1 MKTYKQF
8 VAEANE
14 VKDLNEFV
22 GAALKAYQYGS
33 KIVNPILRVGGPLY
47 GAWKWRERDSSNVPI
62 SSKRDSQGNP
72 TPDATKAMTD
82 ALVGLS
88 GAVFPQAAA
97 LTTVARQTGLAQPI
111 ADTVKNIPGVKQA
124 SQVVRDTI
132 TGGQKTVD
140 TMDAS
145 QQGRPPGGPQG
156 RGQNTTGNPCLRSGE
171 KPPGKYKYNPKTKG
185 CDPR

>member
-8 VAEANE
+8 VSEANE
-14 VKDLNEFV
+14 VRNLNEFV
-22 GAALKAYQYGS
+22 GTALKAYQYGS
-33 KIVNPILRVGGPLY
+33 RIVNPILRVAGPLY
-47 GAWKWRERDSSNVPI
+47 GGWKWRERDSNNVPI

-82 ALVGLS
+82 ALVG
-88 GAVFPQAAA
+88 GAAMVFPQAAA

-140 TMDAS
+140 KMDAS
-145 QQGRPPGGPQG
+145 QQGGPQG
-156 RGQNTTGNPCLRSGE
+156 GGQNPTDNRCLAQGE

>member
-14 VKDLNEFV
+14 VRNLNEFV

-33 KIVNPILRVGGPLY
+33 RIVNPILRVAGPLY
-47 GAWKWRERDSSNVPI
+47 GAWKWRERDSNNVTT
-62 SSKRDSQGNP
+62 SGKRDSQGNP

-88 GAVFPQAAA
+88 GAVVPQAAA

-111 ADTVKNIPGVKQA
+111 ADTLKNIPGVRQA
-124 SQVVRDTI
+124 SQTVRDTI

-156 RGQNTTGNPCLRSGE
+156 RGQNSTGNRCLRPGE
-171 KPPGKYKYNPKTKG
+171 KSPGEFKFNSKTG
-185 CDPR
+185 TCERR

>member
-22 GAALKAYQYGS
+22 GAALKAYSAAS

-47 GAWKWRERDSSNVPI
+47 GAWKWRERDSNNVNI
-62 SSKRDSQGNP
+62 SGKRDSQGNP

-82 ALVGLS
+82 ALVG
-88 GAVFPQAAA
+88 GAAMVFPQAAA
-97 LTTVARQTGLAQPI
+97 LTTVARETGLAQPI
-111 ADTVKNIPGVKQA
+111 ADTVKSIPGVRQA

-140 TMDAS
+140 KMDAS
-145 QQGRPPGGPQG
+145 QQGGSQG
-156 RGQNTTGNPCLRSGE
+156 RGQNTTDNRCLAQGE
-171 KPPGKYKYNPKTKG
+171 KPPGKFKYNPKTKA

>member
-8 VAEANE
+8 VSEANE
-14 VKDLNEFV
+14 VRNLNEFV
-22 GAALKAYQYGS
+22 GTALKAYQYGS
-33 KIVNPILRVGGPLY
+33 RIVNPILRVAGPLY
-47 GAWKWRERDSSNVPI
+47 GGWKWRERDKDNVPI

-140 TMDAS
+140 KMDS
-145 QQGRPPGGPQG
+145 TSPSVPEK
-156 RGQNTTGNPCLRSGE
+156 NPTDNRCLRSWE
-171 KPPGKYKYNPKTKG
+171 KPPGKFKYNPKTKG

>member
-8 VAEANE
+8 VSEANE
-14 VKDLNEFV
+14 VRNLNEFV
-22 GAALKAYQYGS
+22 GTALKAYQYGS
-33 KIVNPILRVGGPLY
+33 RIVNPILRVAGPLY
-47 GAWKWRERDSSNVPI
+47 GGWKWRERDSNNVPI

-82 ALVGLS
+82 ALVG
-88 GAVFPQAAA
+88 GAAMVFPQAAA
-97 LTTVARQTGLAQPI
+97 LTTIARQTGLAQPI

-140 TMDAS
+140 KMDS
-145 QQGRPPGGPQG
+145 TSPSVPDVPEK
-156 RGQNTTGNPCLRSGE
+156 NPTGNRCLRPGE
-171 KPPGKYKYNPKTKG
+171 KPPGAYKYNPKTKG

>member
-8 VAEANE
+8 VSEANE
-14 VKDLNEFV
+14 VRNLNEFV

-33 KIVNPILRVGGPLY
+33 RIVNPLLRVAGPLY
-47 GAWKWRERDSSNVPI
+47 GGWKWRERDSNNVPI

-82 ALVGLS
+82 ALVG
-88 GAVFPQAAA
+88 GAAMVFPQAAA

-111 ADTVKNIPGVKQA
+111 ADTVKSIPGVRQA
-124 SQVVRDTI
+124 SQTVQDTI

-140 TMDAS
+140 KMDAS
-145 QQGRPPGGPQG
+145 QQGGPQG
-156 RGQNTTGNPCLRSGE
+156 RGQNPTDNRCLAQGE